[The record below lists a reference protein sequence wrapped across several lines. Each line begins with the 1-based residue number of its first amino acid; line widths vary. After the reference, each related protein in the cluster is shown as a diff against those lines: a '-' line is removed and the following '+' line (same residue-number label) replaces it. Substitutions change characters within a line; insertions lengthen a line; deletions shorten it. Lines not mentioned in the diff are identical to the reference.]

1 VAVYFP
7 SQQIELTYSSMES
20 LDDNTTMLEQLERE
34 IVRWSHVVSEMKA
47 DDNRRSVI
55 EAKLASWK
63 QKREQLA
70 SLLVAELKHNRK
82 AYSDR

>member
-1 VAVYFP
+1 
-7 SQQIELTYSSMES
+7 MES

-63 QKREQLA
+63 QKR
-70 SLLVAELKHNRK
+70 
-82 AYSDR
+82 